1 MSEGCCTHEEMPF
14 QGSRQSEQPPNQG
27 LKPFPG
33 LHKGSLPKPPA
44 PRRLKDF
51 TSMAPFRKEG
61 GRWFPCDT
69 RLKCLTLAFLYRL
82 VDSSSTESG
91 VKNSFFSLA
100 DFSFCITC
108 WLIFA
113 FQKNN
118 QEDNLGCREGEG
130 RGNIQI
136 KRNSFKKI

>member
-51 TSMAPFRKEG
+51 TSMAPFRKG
-61 GRWFPCDT
+61 GAVVSLRH
-69 RLKCLTLAFLYRL
+69 
-82 VDSSSTESG
+82 
-91 VKNSFFSLA
+91 SFEMSDLGFSLQA
-100 DFSFCITC
+100 GGQFIH
-108 WLIFA
+108 
-113 FQKNN
+113 
-118 QEDNLGCREGEG
+118 
-130 RGNIQI
+130 
-136 KRNSFKKI
+136 